1 MPRKPKP
8 LQPLQ
13 PLARLRELLSYN
25 PKTDQLWWK
34 VNLGKVRAGRVAYAA
49 ALLHEKLHGDFANH
63 GEHPPTLFKALRVSR
78 PDIP

>member
-8 LQPLQ
+8 LP

-25 PKTDQLWWK
+25 PETDQLRWK
-34 VNLGKVRAGRVAYAA
+34 VNLSKARAGKVAYAA
-49 ALLHEKLHGDFANH
+49 ALLHEKLHGDFANR